1 MYDNRSVIVRD
12 PSPNLEMQLE
22 SKKYIIQIL
31 DGLQMDDGPF
41 NFEML
46 PPLSQVSSIPSSI
59 ASAFTV
65 ELLLSKGVE
74 LEQPSK
80 NL

>member
-1 MYDNRSVIVRD
+1 MLETLRRTWRCSLNLRD
-12 PSPNLEMQLE
+12 ILF
-22 SKKYIIQIL
+22 IQIL

-46 PPLSQVSSIPSSI
+46 PPQSQVSSIPSLI
-59 ASAFTV
+59 ASALSV
-65 ELLLSKGVE
+65 ALLLSKGVE
-74 LEQPSK
+74 PEQPSK

>member
-31 DGLQMDDGPF
+31 DGLKMDDGPF

-46 PPLSQVSSIPSSI
+46 PPQSQVSSIPSLI
-59 ASAFTV
+59 ASALSV
-65 ELLLSKGVE
+65 ALLLSKGVE
-74 LEQPSK
+74 PEQPSK